1 MTECINVCQL
11 NDSGV
16 CIGCHRTIDEITK
29 EGLKEEKKMV
39 DMPFSISYTEIVIML
54 GVWLNALI
62 NLYNFTSNR
71 KKK

>member
-62 NLYNFTSNR
+62 NLYNFTNNR

>member
-1 MTECINVCQL
+1 
-11 NDSGV
+11 
-16 CIGCHRTIDEITK
+16 
-29 EGLKEEKKMV
+29 MV
-39 DMPFSISYTEIVIML
+39 DIPFSISYTEIVIMV

>member
-1 MTECINVCQL
+1 
-11 NDSGV
+11 
-16 CIGCHRTIDEITK
+16 
-29 EGLKEEKKMV
+29 MV

>member
-1 MTECINVCQL
+1 MGMGRMMSVMTLSKYKIVC
-11 NDSGV
+11 
-16 CIGCHRTIDEITK
+16 K
-29 EGLKEEKKMV
+29 E
-39 DMPFSISYTEIVIML
+39 TEIVIMV